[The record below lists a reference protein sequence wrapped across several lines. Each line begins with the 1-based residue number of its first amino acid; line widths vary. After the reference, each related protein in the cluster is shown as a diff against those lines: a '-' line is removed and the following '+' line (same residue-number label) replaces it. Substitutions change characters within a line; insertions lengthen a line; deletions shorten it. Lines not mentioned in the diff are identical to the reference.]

1 MNKTNLRY
9 ITSIALL
16 VALAVSLKVL
26 VRIPLV
32 AFGGMVKDINPSP
45 ALIMYAGI
53 AFGPLAGGIVGALVD
68 FFAWLIAPMG
78 AYMPLYTIT
87 NALMRIIPALFFM
100 SDRAKKLSTFNYKE
114 TSEKVKTYA
123 RVCIAVLVSHIICS
137 SLLNTIITILL
148 YGSTTAWIRAAANL
162 ITMPIYCVITCV
174 LYRATTRIHV
184 PVRASRRTA

>member
-1 MNKTNLRY
+1 MKKTNLRY

-16 VALAVSLKVL
+16 VALAVALKVL

-45 ALIMYAGI
+45 AIIMYAGV
-53 AFGPLAGGIVGALVD
+53 AFGPLAGGVVGALVD

-87 NALMRIIPALFFM
+87 NALMGIIPALFFM
-100 SDRAKKLSTFNYKE
+100 SDRAKQLSAFNTQIASDKFKAY
-114 TSEKVKTYA
+114 V
-123 RVCIAVLVSHIICS
+123 RVCAAVIVSHVICS
-137 SLLNTIITILL
+137 SLLNTVITVML
-148 YGSTTAWIRAAANL
+148 YGSTTAWVRAAANL

-174 LYRATTRIHV
+174 LFRATTRIRV
-184 PVRASRRTA
+184 PVRSLNNAA